1 MQILNTMPC
10 QDTGID
16 SVKQTVLSGD
26 KIMGKE
32 EQLWTAVRQENVQ
45 KLCEFFEQNN
55 VVDGD
60 FLDVNNEDSC
70 ERTPL
75 MWAAHGGNVEVVQ
88 LLLENGAASI
98 SSSEKKKS
106 KYGWTALH
114 GACMHGHCDVAR
126 VLLEHTGGGDTAERL
141 INAKTR
147 PAREVPLHVACQ
159 HGHISIVDL
168 LLLEYNANILDK
180 TRAGWSCLHYA
191 SHYGQIEIAH
201 RLLQQNAD
209 LLFCKDLLGKTPL
222 DVSKN
227 TETSVAIL
235 LAYHEYTRQPNTL
248 LVSDLNKALS
258 SEQDISM
265 IVVSNAERILQEQ
278 QQEQQEE
285 AKELLNLVK
294 QEKQNTQDTIHEFIQ
309 QTRQEQSYDMQAVPD
324 KMQHQHQQ
332 PQNSHSQSNLE
343 LTRMLQDIAQKL
355 ETMQESVAQQLV
367 QRNDQHQ
374 MELNLLQ
381 ERMARYEQQQQD
393 QKQEQSHRDKDDQ
406 EQQLALTSDTNPTST
421 RVIQYEQEPLRLFIS
436 LLLSL
441 LLHVPL
447 LLVSR
452 AAHSLESLA
461 QRAAA
466 TPPSEEHNKQDYDA
480 LKLERD
486 QLETRLMRQQQI
498 ANLAASSAA
507 ECYAQQE
514 NGVVTLRQLVAQL
527 QAQNDYLKQ
536 KQQQQLN
543 RPHQHEQQDKCDSRD
558 MEDVILLDHIS
569 TNTSMMSLT
578 TGSTTTTSEDEAD
591 DMSMT
596 TSETKTKDLP
606 PYCDYAQHSLN
617 TLRMDL
623 CVQVKKVAQ
632 TRLII

>member
-1 MQILNTMPC
+1 MP
-10 QDTGID
+10 DTGID
-16 SVKQTVLSGD
+16 SSIEKMVLLYSD
-26 KIMGKE
+26 KVIMGKE

-45 KLCEFFEQNN
+45 KLCEIFEQNN
-55 VVDGD
+55 AGVDGD
-60 FLDVNNEDSC
+60 DILDVNHEDSC

-98 SSSEKKKS
+98 SSSSGEKKKKS

-114 GACMHGHCDVAR
+114 GASMHGHCDVAR
-126 VLLEHTGGGDTAERL
+126 VLLEHAGGKGDAQAERL

-191 SHYGQIEIAH
+191 SHYAQIEIAH
-201 RLLQQNAD
+201 RLLQQNTD

-235 LAYHEYTRQPNTL
+235 LAYHEYTQQQPNTL

-258 SEQDISM
+258 SDQDISM

-294 QEKQNTQDTIHEFIQ
+294 QEQQKTQDTIHEFMK
-309 QTRQEQSYDMQAVPD
+309 QTRQEQSYDMQAVLD
-324 KMQHQHQQ
+324 KMQHQQQ
-332 PQNSHSQSNLE
+332 QRSQSNLE
-343 LTRMLQDIAQKL
+343 LTRMLQGTAQKL
-355 ETMQESVAQQLV
+355 ETMQESVAQHLV

-393 QKQEQSHRDKDDQ
+393 QKQEQSHHDKDDQ
-406 EQQLALTSDTNPTST
+406 EQQLALASDTNPTST
-421 RVIQYEQEPLRLFIS
+421 RVLRQYEQQEPLRLFIS

-461 QRAAA
+461 KTAAA
-466 TPPSEEHNKQDYDA
+466 TPPSEEEHNKQDYDA

-486 QLETRLMRQQQI
+486 QLATRLMRQQQI

-514 NGVVTLRQLVAQL
+514 NDVVTLRQHVAQL

-536 KQQQQLN
+536 QQQQLN
-543 RPHQHEQQDKCDSRD
+543 RRHQHEQQDKCDSRE
-558 MEDVILLDHIS
+558 MADVLLLDHIS

-578 TGSTTTTSEDEAD
+578 TGSITSTSEDEAD
-591 DMSMT
+591 DYEYDNIS
-596 TSETKTKDLP
+596 
-606 PYCDYAQHSLN
+606 N
-617 TLRMDL
+617 N
-623 CVQVKKVAQ
+623 
-632 TRLII
+632 